1 MPAHPR
7 RRGWLAGKER
17 ATTQSV
23 VAPNAVSS
31 VAQNHAV
38 AEGRAVCA
46 PGFRNSSA
54 SIPGQAKRY
63 AAERHPACVPCS
75 FALHHVN
82 HFKLMKIAN
91 ERIHMNTQA
100 GQRLRSAMAVAGK
113 SMRGSHPT
121 HPECCSLGR
130 LAGCISS
137 SVLSVNAV
145 TFLPK

>member
-38 AEGRAVCA
+38 AEGRVTR
-46 PGFRNSSA
+46 PLGFRNSSA
-54 SIPGQAKRY
+54 SIPGHAKRY
-63 AAERHPACVPCS
+63 APERHPARALCS
-75 FALHHVN
+75 FALHHVS

-91 ERIHMNTQA
+91 ERIHMKTQA
-100 GQRLRSAMAVAGK
+100 GQRLRSATAVAGRTK
-113 SMRGSHPT
+113 RGSHPI
-121 HPECCSLGR
+121 HAEPCSPGR
-130 LAGCISS
+130 IAG
-137 SVLSVNAV
+137 
-145 TFLPK
+145 

>member
-7 RRGWLAGKER
+7 RRGCLAGKER

-38 AEGRAVCA
+38 AEGRAACA

-63 AAERHPACVPCS
+63 AAERHPACVPCF
-75 FALHHVN
+75 FAPPPVN
-82 HFKLMKIAN
+82 QFKLMKN
-91 ERIHMNTQA
+91 PDEKIHMNTQA
-100 GQRLRSAMAVAGK
+100 GQRLR
-113 SMRGSHPT
+113 
-121 HPECCSLGR
+121 
-130 LAGCISS
+130 
-137 SVLSVNAV
+137 
-145 TFLPK
+145 